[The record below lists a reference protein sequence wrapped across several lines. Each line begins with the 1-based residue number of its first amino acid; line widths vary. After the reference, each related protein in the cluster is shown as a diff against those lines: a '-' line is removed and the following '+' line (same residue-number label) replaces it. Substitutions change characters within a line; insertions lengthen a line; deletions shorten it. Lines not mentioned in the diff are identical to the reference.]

1 LVAGRNGAPATPG
14 RTPEV
19 AGKSAEEGS
28 AADGARK
35 VRPSAPFFL
44 PERNWTASG
53 SVRYLA
59 VQQEGNPPGT
69 TSVYAVVGQTYANNK
84 STSLGSDVVRLTADL
99 QQLNGTWKTPM

>member
-1 LVAGRNGAPATPG
+1 
-14 RTPEV
+14 
-19 AGKSAEEGS
+19 
-28 AADGARK
+28 
-35 VRPSAPFFL
+35 
-44 PERNWTASG
+44 
-53 SVRYLA
+53 VRYLA